1 MCVCECFFQECSV
14 WVRSRSSQ
22 VSVIFTKKKYS
33 AFHSIKT
40 TDPKSPNTKCNFF
53 FTFYGLKILGDLGL
67 EKSVVASVVWVSFN
81 DWLLLIGSN
90 VVKFFFCGGCGYYDK
105 KSMQLFLWTLYNISY
120 SLSFSIFQ
128 GGFGNGWFVLGRLS
142 IVFFLKMF

>member
-1 MCVCECFFQECSV
+1 MWLCVCECVFQECSV

-53 FTFYGLKILGDLGL
+53 FH
-67 EKSVVASVVWVSFN
+67 
-81 DWLLLIGSN
+81 
-90 VVKFFFCGGCGYYDK
+90 
-105 KSMQLFLWTLYNISY
+105 FLWFENFGRFGVRKKCGCFCRLGFVQWLTFADRFKCCEVFFYVVVVVITIKSRCNCFTEYCIIFLTLCL
-120 SLSFSIFQ
+120 SLSSK
-128 GGFGNGWFVLGRLS
+128 GVLATVGLYW
-142 IVFFLKMF
+142 VG